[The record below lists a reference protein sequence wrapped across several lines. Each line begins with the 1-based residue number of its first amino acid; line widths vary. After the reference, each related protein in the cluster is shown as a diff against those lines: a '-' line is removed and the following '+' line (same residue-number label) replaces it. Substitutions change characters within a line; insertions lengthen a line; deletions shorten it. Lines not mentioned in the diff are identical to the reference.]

1 MSEFTLIEASNGAK
15 PKVVGV
21 AYSGGK
27 MSLPGWRHP
36 VVVDLA
42 GMEIPESVPLL
53 TNHENKTDSRIGLI
67 SAAVRNNVLEITGE
81 IVSDSKDAA
90 DIIAQGKAGADWQ
103 LSIGADVKECEL
115 VKGNREVNGQ
125 EVEGPF
131 YHIKKSTLRE
141 VSVVA
146 VGADAHTNMKVN
158 AKFNLVN
165 QEGEAMNNKSE
176 TKSVSAVSAP
186 NANDAVPPEKKP
198 EPEQKPGN
206 PANKPGEPEK
216 KPDNAEKKP
225 GQAAAEATPPAIQAS
240 AGDVAAT
247 AREAAQNAVK
257 AERERISA
265 IQAIC
270 DGEFPEIER
279 EAIAGGW
286 TPEVVTKKVLETI
299 RAERPAANVN
309 ISVKTAPEGG
319 ELRKT
324 IEAAMCLRV
333 GVSADQLEKSY
344 GAKTVEAGM
353 AEMDMPLKQLLIE
366 CMKLDGIPYSRG
378 FDNETI
384 RAAFSS
390 VSLPGIL
397 SNVANKKLLQSYE
410 AQPII
415 AMKLCS
421 TGDLNDFKEND
432 RFRLTDVGDLLPIAA
447 DGEIKVYAI
456 SEHIEYAGVHSGDA
470 TIQFPPQKLY
480 VETMRRIKK
489 VSQQI
494 AKALKISGPFN
505 IQFLAKDNDIK
516 VIECNLR
523 ASRSFPFVSKVL
535 KINFIDLAT
544 RIMLGLHVEKPAK
557 NAFDLDYVGIKAS
570 QFSFSRLQGAD
581 PVLGVDMSSTGEVG
595 CIGVDTS
602 EAILKSMLAVG
613 LRIPAKGVLL
623 STGGP
628 KQKADMLEAAR
639 MLHAKGLPIYATG
652 GTYRYLID
660 NGIPCVRVY
669 WPSETD
675 RQPQALELLHN
686 KQVDLVVNI
695 PKDLT
700 PTELGNGHR
709 IRRAAIDLNISLLT
723 NARLAS
729 AFIRAFTT
737 LSPDDIEIVPWDEY

>member
-67 SAAVRNNVLEITGE
+67 SAAVRNNALEITGE
-81 IVSDSKDAA
+81 IVSDSRDAA

-115 VKGNREVNGQ
+115 VKGSREVNGQ

-186 NANDAVPPEKKP
+186 NDAAPPEKKP
-198 EPEQKPGN
+198 ETEQKPGN

-216 KPDNAEKKP
+216 KPDNAEQKP

-309 ISVKTAPEGG
+309 ISVNTAPEGG

-344 GAKTVEAGM
+344 GARTVEAGM

-447 DGEIKVYAI
+447 DGEIKDGGL
-456 SEHIEYAGVHSGDA
+456 IEES
-470 TIQFPPQKLY
+470 
-480 VETMRRIKK
+480 
-489 VSQQI
+489 
-494 AKALKISGPFN
+494 
-505 IQFLAKDNDIK
+505 
-516 VIECNLR
+516 
-523 ASRSFPFVSKVL
+523 
-535 KINFIDLAT
+535 
-544 RIMLGLHVEKPAK
+544 AK
-557 NAFDLDYVGIKAS
+557 NQLDTYGKKFCLTRKMIINDDLGAFMKVPTAMGNRAARLIDQL
-570 QFSFSRLQGAD
+570 FFSRLLSNPAQADGKALFSTNHKNLLSGASSALSSDSLKKAIQLFLDQVDADGQPISVEPKYLLVPTALKHLAIELTQGATLIMSGTDNAVRPALNVLSDENLQVISSPYLGNSAYEGSSQTGWYLFGD
-581 PVLGVDMSSTGEVG
+581 PKTVDTWEIGFLKGKRTPTVERGETDFNTLGLWFRVYFDLGVREQDHRGMV
-595 CIGVDTS
+595 
-602 EAILKSMLAVG
+602 
-613 LRIPAKGVLL
+613 
-623 STGGP
+623 
-628 KQKADMLEAAR
+628 KANGAA
-639 MLHAKGLPIYATG
+639 
-652 GTYRYLID
+652 
-660 NGIPCVRVY
+660 
-669 WPSETD
+669 
-675 RQPQALELLHN
+675 
-686 KQVDLVVNI
+686 
-695 PKDLT
+695 
-700 PTELGNGHR
+700 
-709 IRRAAIDLNISLLT
+709 
-723 NARLAS
+723 
-729 AFIRAFTT
+729 
-737 LSPDDIEIVPWDEY
+737 

>member
-67 SAAVRNNVLEITGE
+67 SAAVRNNALEITGE
-81 IVSDSKDAA
+81 IVSDSRDAA

-115 VKGNREVNGQ
+115 VKGSREVNGQ

-198 EPEQKPGN
+198 EPEQ
-206 PANKPGEPEK
+206 KPGEPEK

-344 GAKTVEAGM
+344 GARTVEAGM

-447 DGEIKVYAI
+447 DGEIKDGGL
-456 SEHIEYAGVHSGDA
+456 IEES
-470 TIQFPPQKLY
+470 
-480 VETMRRIKK
+480 
-489 VSQQI
+489 
-494 AKALKISGPFN
+494 
-505 IQFLAKDNDIK
+505 
-516 VIECNLR
+516 
-523 ASRSFPFVSKVL
+523 
-535 KINFIDLAT
+535 
-544 RIMLGLHVEKPAK
+544 AK
-557 NAFDLDYVGIKAS
+557 NQLDTYGKKFCLTRKMIINDDLGAFMKVPTAMGNRAARLIDQL
-570 QFSFSRLQGAD
+570 FFSRLLSNPAQADGKALFSTNHKNLLSGATSALSADSLKKAIQLFLDQVDADGQPISVEPKYLLVPTALKHLAIELTQGATLIMSGTDNAVRPALNVLSDENLQVISSPYLGNSAYEGSSQTGWYLFGD
-581 PVLGVDMSSTGEVG
+581 PKTVDTWEIGFLKGKRTPTVERGETDFNTLGLWFRVYFDLGVREQDHRGMV
-595 CIGVDTS
+595 
-602 EAILKSMLAVG
+602 
-613 LRIPAKGVLL
+613 
-623 STGGP
+623 
-628 KQKADMLEAAR
+628 KANGAA
-639 MLHAKGLPIYATG
+639 
-652 GTYRYLID
+652 
-660 NGIPCVRVY
+660 
-669 WPSETD
+669 
-675 RQPQALELLHN
+675 
-686 KQVDLVVNI
+686 
-695 PKDLT
+695 
-700 PTELGNGHR
+700 
-709 IRRAAIDLNISLLT
+709 
-723 NARLAS
+723 
-729 AFIRAFTT
+729 
-737 LSPDDIEIVPWDEY
+737 

>member
-67 SAAVRNNVLEITGE
+67 SAAVRNNTLEITGE
-81 IVSDSKDAA
+81 IVSDSRDAA

-115 VKGNREVNGQ
+115 VKGSREVNGQ

-186 NANDAVPPEKKP
+186 NDAVPPEKKP

-206 PANKPGEPEK
+206 PANKPGEPANKPGEPEK

-447 DGEIKVYAI
+447 DGEIKDGGL
-456 SEHIEYAGVHSGDA
+456 IEES
-470 TIQFPPQKLY
+470 
-480 VETMRRIKK
+480 
-489 VSQQI
+489 
-494 AKALKISGPFN
+494 
-505 IQFLAKDNDIK
+505 
-516 VIECNLR
+516 
-523 ASRSFPFVSKVL
+523 
-535 KINFIDLAT
+535 
-544 RIMLGLHVEKPAK
+544 AK
-557 NAFDLDYVGIKAS
+557 NQLDTYGKKFCLTRKMIINDDLGAFMKVPTAMGNRAARLIDQL
-570 QFSFSRLQGAD
+570 FFSRLLSNPAQADGKALFSTNHKNLLSGASSALSSDSLKKAIQLFLDQVDADGQPISVEPKYLLVPTALKHLAIELTQGATLIMSGTDNAVRPALNVLSDENLQVISSPYLGNSAYEGSSQTGWYLFGD
-581 PVLGVDMSSTGEVG
+581 PKTVDTWEIGFLKGKRTPTVERGETDFNTLGLWFRVYFDLGVREQDHRGMV
-595 CIGVDTS
+595 
-602 EAILKSMLAVG
+602 
-613 LRIPAKGVLL
+613 
-623 STGGP
+623 
-628 KQKADMLEAAR
+628 KANGAA
-639 MLHAKGLPIYATG
+639 
-652 GTYRYLID
+652 
-660 NGIPCVRVY
+660 
-669 WPSETD
+669 
-675 RQPQALELLHN
+675 
-686 KQVDLVVNI
+686 
-695 PKDLT
+695 
-700 PTELGNGHR
+700 
-709 IRRAAIDLNISLLT
+709 
-723 NARLAS
+723 
-729 AFIRAFTT
+729 
-737 LSPDDIEIVPWDEY
+737 

>member
-67 SAAVRNNVLEITGE
+67 SAAVRNNALEITGE
-81 IVSDSKDAA
+81 IVSDSRDAA

-115 VKGNREVNGQ
+115 LKGSREVNGQ

-165 QEGEAMNNKSE
+165 QEGETMNNKSE

-186 NANDAVPPEKKP
+186 NDAAPPEKKP
-198 EPEQKPGN
+198 ETEQKPGN
-206 PANKPGEPEK
+206 PANKPGEPANKPGEPEK

-299 RAERPAANVN
+299 RAERPAASVN

-344 GAKTVEAGM
+344 GARTVEAGM

-447 DGEIKVYAI
+447 DGEIKDGGL
-456 SEHIEYAGVHSGDA
+456 IEES
-470 TIQFPPQKLY
+470 
-480 VETMRRIKK
+480 
-489 VSQQI
+489 
-494 AKALKISGPFN
+494 
-505 IQFLAKDNDIK
+505 
-516 VIECNLR
+516 
-523 ASRSFPFVSKVL
+523 
-535 KINFIDLAT
+535 
-544 RIMLGLHVEKPAK
+544 AK
-557 NAFDLDYVGIKAS
+557 NQLDTYGKKFCLTRKMIINDDLGAFMKVPTAMGNRAARLIDQL
-570 QFSFSRLQGAD
+570 FFSRLLSNPAQADGKALFSTNHKNLLSGASSALSSDSLKKAIQLFLDQVDADGQPISVEPKYLLVPTALKHLAIELTQGATLIMSGTDNAVRPALNVLSDENLQVISSPYLGNSAYEGSSQTGWYLFGD
-581 PVLGVDMSSTGEVG
+581 PKTVDTWEIGFLKGKRTPTVERGETDFNTLGLWFRVYFDLGVREQDHRGMV
-595 CIGVDTS
+595 
-602 EAILKSMLAVG
+602 
-613 LRIPAKGVLL
+613 
-623 STGGP
+623 
-628 KQKADMLEAAR
+628 KANGAA
-639 MLHAKGLPIYATG
+639 
-652 GTYRYLID
+652 
-660 NGIPCVRVY
+660 
-669 WPSETD
+669 
-675 RQPQALELLHN
+675 
-686 KQVDLVVNI
+686 
-695 PKDLT
+695 
-700 PTELGNGHR
+700 
-709 IRRAAIDLNISLLT
+709 
-723 NARLAS
+723 
-729 AFIRAFTT
+729 
-737 LSPDDIEIVPWDEY
+737 

>member
-115 VKGNREVNGQ
+115 VKGSREVNGQ

-186 NANDAVPPEKKP
+186 NDAAPPEKKP

-286 TPEVVTKKVLETI
+286 MPEVVTKKVLETI

-447 DGEIKVYAI
+447 DGEIKDGGL
-456 SEHIEYAGVHSGDA
+456 IEES
-470 TIQFPPQKLY
+470 
-480 VETMRRIKK
+480 
-489 VSQQI
+489 
-494 AKALKISGPFN
+494 
-505 IQFLAKDNDIK
+505 
-516 VIECNLR
+516 
-523 ASRSFPFVSKVL
+523 
-535 KINFIDLAT
+535 
-544 RIMLGLHVEKPAK
+544 AK
-557 NAFDLDYVGIKAS
+557 NQLDTYGKKFCLTRKMIINDDLGAFMKVPTAMGNRAARLIDQL
-570 QFSFSRLQGAD
+570 FFSRLLSNPAQADGKALFSTNHKNLLSGASSALSSDSLKKAIQLFLDQVDADGQPISVEPKYLLVPTALKHLAIELTQGATLIMSGTDNAVRPALNVLSDENLQVISSPYLGNSAYEGSSQTGWYLFGD
-581 PVLGVDMSSTGEVG
+581 PKT
-595 CIGVDTS
+595 VDT
-602 EAILKSMLAVG
+602 
-613 LRIPAKGVLL
+613 
-623 STGGP
+623 
-628 KQKADMLEAAR
+628 
-639 MLHAKGLPIYATG
+639 
-652 GTYRYLID
+652 
-660 NGIPCVRVY
+660 
-669 WPSETD
+669 
-675 RQPQALELLHN
+675 
-686 KQVDLVVNI
+686 
-695 PKDLT
+695 
-700 PTELGNGHR
+700 
-709 IRRAAIDLNISLLT
+709 
-723 NARLAS
+723 
-729 AFIRAFTT
+729 
-737 LSPDDIEIVPWDEY
+737 

>member
-27 MSLPGWRHP
+27 MNLPGWQHP

-81 IVSDSKDAA
+81 IVSDSRDAA

-115 VKGNREVNGQ
+115 VKGSREVNGQ

-176 TKSVSAVSAP
+176 TKSVSAVSTP

-198 EPEQKPGN
+198 EPEQKPGNPANKAGN

-286 TPEVVTKKVLETI
+286 TPEVVTKKVLEMI

-447 DGEIKVYAI
+447 DGEIKDGGL
-456 SEHIEYAGVHSGDA
+456 IEES
-470 TIQFPPQKLY
+470 
-480 VETMRRIKK
+480 
-489 VSQQI
+489 
-494 AKALKISGPFN
+494 
-505 IQFLAKDNDIK
+505 
-516 VIECNLR
+516 
-523 ASRSFPFVSKVL
+523 
-535 KINFIDLAT
+535 
-544 RIMLGLHVEKPAK
+544 AK
-557 NAFDLDYVGIKAS
+557 NQLDTYGKKFCLTRKMIINDDLGAFMKVPTAMGNRAARLIDQL
-570 QFSFSRLQGAD
+570 FFSRLLSNPAQADGKALFSTNHKNLLSGASSALSSDSLKKAIQLFLDQVDADGQPISVEPKYLLVPTALKHLAIELTQGATLIMSGTDNAVRPALNVLSDENLQVISSPYLGNSAYEGSSQTGWYLFGD
-581 PVLGVDMSSTGEVG
+581 PKTVDTWEIGFLKGKRTPTVERGETDFNTLGLWFRVYFDLGVREQDHRGMV
-595 CIGVDTS
+595 
-602 EAILKSMLAVG
+602 
-613 LRIPAKGVLL
+613 
-623 STGGP
+623 
-628 KQKADMLEAAR
+628 KANGAA
-639 MLHAKGLPIYATG
+639 
-652 GTYRYLID
+652 
-660 NGIPCVRVY
+660 
-669 WPSETD
+669 
-675 RQPQALELLHN
+675 
-686 KQVDLVVNI
+686 
-695 PKDLT
+695 
-700 PTELGNGHR
+700 
-709 IRRAAIDLNISLLT
+709 
-723 NARLAS
+723 
-729 AFIRAFTT
+729 
-737 LSPDDIEIVPWDEY
+737 

>member
-27 MSLPGWRHP
+27 MNLPGWRHP

-81 IVSDSKDAA
+81 IVSDSRDAA

-115 VKGNREVNGQ
+115 VKGSREVNGQ

-186 NANDAVPPEKKP
+186 NDAAHPEKKP

-216 KPDNAEKKP
+216 KPDNAEQKP

-286 TPEVVTKKVLETI
+286 TPEMVTKKVLETI

-447 DGEIKVYAI
+447 DGEIKDGGL
-456 SEHIEYAGVHSGDA
+456 IEES
-470 TIQFPPQKLY
+470 
-480 VETMRRIKK
+480 
-489 VSQQI
+489 
-494 AKALKISGPFN
+494 
-505 IQFLAKDNDIK
+505 
-516 VIECNLR
+516 
-523 ASRSFPFVSKVL
+523 
-535 KINFIDLAT
+535 
-544 RIMLGLHVEKPAK
+544 AK
-557 NAFDLDYVGIKAS
+557 NQLDTYGKKFCLTRKMIINDDLGAFMKVPTAMGNRAARLIDQL
-570 QFSFSRLQGAD
+570 FFSRLLSNPAQADGKALFSTNHKNLLSGASSALSSDSLKKAIQLFLDQVDADGQPISVEPKYLLVPTALKHLAIELTQGATLIMSGTDNAVRPALNVLSDENLQVISSPYLGNSAYEGSSQTGWYLFGD
-581 PVLGVDMSSTGEVG
+581 PKT
-595 CIGVDTS
+595 VDTW
-602 EAILKSMLAVG
+602 EIGFLKGKRTPTVERGETDFNTLG
-613 LRIPAKGVLL
+613 LWF
-623 STGGP
+623 
-628 KQKADMLEAAR
+628 
-639 MLHAKGLPIYATG
+639 
-652 GTYRYLID
+652 
-660 NGIPCVRVY
+660 RVY
-669 WPSETD
+669 FD
-675 RQPQALELLHN
+675 RGVREQDHRGMVKA
-686 KQVDLVVNI
+686 
-695 PKDLT
+695 
-700 PTELGNGHR
+700 NG
-709 IRRAAIDLNISLLT
+709 AA
-723 NARLAS
+723 
-729 AFIRAFTT
+729 
-737 LSPDDIEIVPWDEY
+737 

>member
-27 MSLPGWRHP
+27 MNLPGWQHP

-115 VKGNREVNGQ
+115 VKGSREVNGQ

-186 NANDAVPPEKKP
+186 NDAAPPEKKP

-206 PANKPGEPEK
+206 PANKPGEPANKPGEPEK

-447 DGEIKVYAI
+447 DGEIKDGGL
-456 SEHIEYAGVHSGDA
+456 IEES
-470 TIQFPPQKLY
+470 
-480 VETMRRIKK
+480 
-489 VSQQI
+489 
-494 AKALKISGPFN
+494 
-505 IQFLAKDNDIK
+505 
-516 VIECNLR
+516 
-523 ASRSFPFVSKVL
+523 
-535 KINFIDLAT
+535 
-544 RIMLGLHVEKPAK
+544 AK
-557 NAFDLDYVGIKAS
+557 NQLDTYGKKFCLTRKMIINDDLGAFMKVPTAMGNRAARLIDQL
-570 QFSFSRLQGAD
+570 FFSRLLSNPAQADGKALFSTNHKNLLSGASSALSSDSLKKAIQLFLDQVDADGQPISVEPKYLLVPTALKHLAIELTQGATLIMSGTDNAVRPALNVLSDENLQVISSPYLGNSAYEGSSQTGWYLFGD
-581 PVLGVDMSSTGEVG
+581 PKTVDTWEIGFLKGKRTPTVERGETDFNTLGLWFRVYFDLGVREQDHRGMV
-595 CIGVDTS
+595 
-602 EAILKSMLAVG
+602 
-613 LRIPAKGVLL
+613 
-623 STGGP
+623 
-628 KQKADMLEAAR
+628 KANGAA
-639 MLHAKGLPIYATG
+639 
-652 GTYRYLID
+652 
-660 NGIPCVRVY
+660 
-669 WPSETD
+669 
-675 RQPQALELLHN
+675 
-686 KQVDLVVNI
+686 
-695 PKDLT
+695 
-700 PTELGNGHR
+700 
-709 IRRAAIDLNISLLT
+709 
-723 NARLAS
+723 
-729 AFIRAFTT
+729 
-737 LSPDDIEIVPWDEY
+737 

>member
-67 SAAVRNNVLEITGE
+67 SAAVRNNTLEITGE
-81 IVSDSKDAA
+81 IVSDSRDAA

-115 VKGNREVNGQ
+115 VKGSREVNGQ

-186 NANDAVPPEKKP
+186 NDAVPPEKKP

-206 PANKPGEPEK
+206 PANKAGEPANKPGEPEK
-216 KPDNAEKKP
+216 KPDNAEKTP

-447 DGEIKVYAI
+447 DGEIKDGGL
-456 SEHIEYAGVHSGDA
+456 IEES
-470 TIQFPPQKLY
+470 
-480 VETMRRIKK
+480 
-489 VSQQI
+489 
-494 AKALKISGPFN
+494 
-505 IQFLAKDNDIK
+505 
-516 VIECNLR
+516 
-523 ASRSFPFVSKVL
+523 
-535 KINFIDLAT
+535 
-544 RIMLGLHVEKPAK
+544 AK
-557 NAFDLDYVGIKAS
+557 NQLDTYGKKFCLTRKMIINDDLGAFMKVPTAMGNRAARLIDQL
-570 QFSFSRLQGAD
+570 FFSRLLSNPAQADGKALFSTNHKNLLSGASSALSSDSLKKAIQLFLDQVDADGQPISVEPKYLLVPTALKHLAIELTQGATLIMSGTDNAVRPALNVLSDENLQVISSPYLGNSAYEGSSQTGWYLFGD
-581 PVLGVDMSSTGEVG
+581 PKTVDTWEIGFLKGKRTPTVERGETDFNTLGLWFRVYFDLGVREQDHRGMV
-595 CIGVDTS
+595 
-602 EAILKSMLAVG
+602 
-613 LRIPAKGVLL
+613 
-623 STGGP
+623 
-628 KQKADMLEAAR
+628 KANGAA
-639 MLHAKGLPIYATG
+639 
-652 GTYRYLID
+652 
-660 NGIPCVRVY
+660 
-669 WPSETD
+669 
-675 RQPQALELLHN
+675 
-686 KQVDLVVNI
+686 
-695 PKDLT
+695 
-700 PTELGNGHR
+700 
-709 IRRAAIDLNISLLT
+709 
-723 NARLAS
+723 
-729 AFIRAFTT
+729 
-737 LSPDDIEIVPWDEY
+737 

>member
-81 IVSDSKDAA
+81 IVSDSRDAA

-115 VKGNREVNGQ
+115 VKGSREVNAQ

-186 NANDAVPPEKKP
+186 NDAVPPEKKP

-206 PANKPGEPEK
+206 PANKPGNPEK
-216 KPDNAEKKP
+216 KPDNAEQKP

-344 GAKTVEAGM
+344 GARTVEAGM

-447 DGEIKVYAI
+447 DGEIKDGGL
-456 SEHIEYAGVHSGDA
+456 IEES
-470 TIQFPPQKLY
+470 
-480 VETMRRIKK
+480 
-489 VSQQI
+489 
-494 AKALKISGPFN
+494 
-505 IQFLAKDNDIK
+505 
-516 VIECNLR
+516 
-523 ASRSFPFVSKVL
+523 
-535 KINFIDLAT
+535 
-544 RIMLGLHVEKPAK
+544 AK
-557 NAFDLDYVGIKAS
+557 NQLDTYGKKFCLTRKMIINDDLGAFMKVPTAMGNRAARLIDQL
-570 QFSFSRLQGAD
+570 FFSRLLSNPAQADGKALFSTNHKNLLSGAGSALSSDSLKKAIQLFLDQVDADGQPISVEPKYLLVPTALKHLAIELTQGATLIMSGTDNAVRPALNVLSDENLQVISSPYLGNSAYEGSSQTGWYLFGD
-581 PVLGVDMSSTGEVG
+581 PKTVDTWEIGFLKGKRTPTVERGETDFNTLGLWFRVYFDLGVREQDHRGMV
-595 CIGVDTS
+595 
-602 EAILKSMLAVG
+602 
-613 LRIPAKGVLL
+613 
-623 STGGP
+623 
-628 KQKADMLEAAR
+628 KANGAA
-639 MLHAKGLPIYATG
+639 
-652 GTYRYLID
+652 
-660 NGIPCVRVY
+660 
-669 WPSETD
+669 
-675 RQPQALELLHN
+675 
-686 KQVDLVVNI
+686 
-695 PKDLT
+695 
-700 PTELGNGHR
+700 
-709 IRRAAIDLNISLLT
+709 
-723 NARLAS
+723 
-729 AFIRAFTT
+729 
-737 LSPDDIEIVPWDEY
+737 

>member
-27 MSLPGWRHP
+27 MNLPGWRHP

-67 SAAVRNNVLEITGE
+67 SAAVRNNTLEITGE
-81 IVSDSKDAA
+81 IVSDSRDAA

-115 VKGNREVNGQ
+115 VKGSREVNGQ

-158 AKFNLVN
+158 AKFNPVN
-165 QEGEAMNNKSE
+165 QEGETMNNKSE
-176 TKSVSAVSAP
+176 TKSVSAVSP
-186 NANDAVPPEKKP
+186 PNDAVPPEKKP

-333 GVSADQLEKSY
+333 GVSAEQLEKSY
-344 GAKTVEAGM
+344 GAQTVEAGM
-353 AEMDMPLKQLLIE
+353 SEMDMPLKQLLIE

-447 DGEIKVYAI
+447 DGEIKDGGL
-456 SEHIEYAGVHSGDA
+456 IEES
-470 TIQFPPQKLY
+470 
-480 VETMRRIKK
+480 
-489 VSQQI
+489 
-494 AKALKISGPFN
+494 
-505 IQFLAKDNDIK
+505 
-516 VIECNLR
+516 
-523 ASRSFPFVSKVL
+523 
-535 KINFIDLAT
+535 
-544 RIMLGLHVEKPAK
+544 AK
-557 NAFDLDYVGIKAS
+557 NQLDTYGKKFCLTRKMIINDDLGAFMKVPTAMGNRAARLIDQL
-570 QFSFSRLQGAD
+570 FFSRLLSNPAQADGKALFSTNHKNLLSGASSALSSDSLKKAIQLFLDQVDADGQPISVEPKYLLVPTALKHLAIELTQGATLIMSGTDNAVRPALNVLSDENLQVISSPYLGNSAYEGSSQTGWYLFGD
-581 PVLGVDMSSTGEVG
+581 PKTVDTWEIGFLKGKRTPTVERGETDFNTLGLWFRVYFDLGVREQDHRGMV
-595 CIGVDTS
+595 
-602 EAILKSMLAVG
+602 
-613 LRIPAKGVLL
+613 
-623 STGGP
+623 
-628 KQKADMLEAAR
+628 KANGAA
-639 MLHAKGLPIYATG
+639 
-652 GTYRYLID
+652 
-660 NGIPCVRVY
+660 
-669 WPSETD
+669 
-675 RQPQALELLHN
+675 
-686 KQVDLVVNI
+686 
-695 PKDLT
+695 
-700 PTELGNGHR
+700 
-709 IRRAAIDLNISLLT
+709 
-723 NARLAS
+723 
-729 AFIRAFTT
+729 
-737 LSPDDIEIVPWDEY
+737 

>member
-67 SAAVRNNVLEITGE
+67 SAAVRNNALEITGE

-115 VKGNREVNGQ
+115 VKGSREVNGQ

-186 NANDAVPPEKKP
+186 NDAVPPEKKP

-206 PANKPGEPEK
+206 PANKAGEPANKPGEPEK

-447 DGEIKVYAI
+447 DGEIKDGGL
-456 SEHIEYAGVHSGDA
+456 IEES
-470 TIQFPPQKLY
+470 
-480 VETMRRIKK
+480 
-489 VSQQI
+489 
-494 AKALKISGPFN
+494 
-505 IQFLAKDNDIK
+505 
-516 VIECNLR
+516 
-523 ASRSFPFVSKVL
+523 
-535 KINFIDLAT
+535 
-544 RIMLGLHVEKPAK
+544 AK
-557 NAFDLDYVGIKAS
+557 NQLDTYGKKFCLTRKMIINDDLGAFMKVPTAMGNRAARLIDQL
-570 QFSFSRLQGAD
+570 FFSRLLSNPAQADGKALFSTNHKNLLSGASSALSSDSLKKAIQLFLDQVDADGQPISVEPKYLLVPTALKHLAIELTQGATLIMSGTDNAVRPALNVLSDENLQVISSPYLGNSAYEGSSQTGWYLFGD
-581 PVLGVDMSSTGEVG
+581 PKTVDTWEIGFLKGKRTPTVERGETDFNTLGLWFRVYFDLGVREQDHRGMV
-595 CIGVDTS
+595 
-602 EAILKSMLAVG
+602 
-613 LRIPAKGVLL
+613 
-623 STGGP
+623 
-628 KQKADMLEAAR
+628 KANGAA
-639 MLHAKGLPIYATG
+639 
-652 GTYRYLID
+652 
-660 NGIPCVRVY
+660 
-669 WPSETD
+669 
-675 RQPQALELLHN
+675 
-686 KQVDLVVNI
+686 
-695 PKDLT
+695 
-700 PTELGNGHR
+700 
-709 IRRAAIDLNISLLT
+709 
-723 NARLAS
+723 
-729 AFIRAFTT
+729 
-737 LSPDDIEIVPWDEY
+737 